1 MPFSLTAAKRQVSSR
16 KIKMAGKK
24 KDKRVV
30 HAMVGKTQEGRK
42 DNMEA
47 RRPQSALPSRK
58 RDWTLGDEPQQ
69 DSHDAKLFSPIRD
82 ISQDFTDLERFSKF
96 ARNPQRPSSA
106 PPRQHDSSMPGA
118 SSAGLV
124 GRRLF
129 SQTGADSGNAF
140 LPSVHFAPFHR
151 L

>member
-1 MPFSLTAAKRQVSSR
+1 
-16 KIKMAGKK
+16 
-24 KDKRVV
+24 
-30 HAMVGKTQEGRK
+30 
-42 DNMEA
+42 MEA
-47 RRPQSALPSRK
+47 SRRPQSALPSRK

-69 DSHDAKLFSPIRD
+69 DSHNVPDDAKLVSPIRD
-82 ISQDFTDLERFSKF
+82 VSLDFTDLERFSKF

-106 PPRQHDSSMPGA
+106 PPRQHDSSVPGA

-140 LPSVHFAPFHR
+140 LPSLHVALFH
-151 L
+151 LP

>member
-1 MPFSLTAAKRQVSSR
+1 
-16 KIKMAGKK
+16 
-24 KDKRVV
+24 
-30 HAMVGKTQEGRK
+30 
-42 DNMEA
+42 MEA

-69 DSHDAKLFSPIRD
+69 DSRNVQDDAKLFSPIRD
-82 ISQDFTDLERFSKF
+82 VTLDFTDLERFSKF

-106 PPRQHDSSMPGA
+106 PPRQHDSSVPGA

-140 LPSVHFAPFHR
+140 LPSLHSPLFSGPDHSCSRDTTLHALWHR
-151 L
+151 AQGKSCRRIYSKRKQP